1 MQLNQAIVIRS
12 QFGAKAGDTPGNYI
26 STYTSRQNATE
37 ALTPYSSEVYDAY
50 IQRKL
55 ANLKV
60 VEMVGDKEA
69 LALCNENVTPQSS
82 RLFGSE
88 GIVYTQAMME
98 RAIQQTEEAL
108 LKDHTLITPVIS
120 FTHDYLVERGIVDSN
135 LTEPTDEESY
145 KGQVD
150 QLKLRRAISR
160 GMDEMTGSLGF
171 VEPVWTGAIHLNTQN
186 VHCHITLIE
195 TAPHYLL
202 PDKRF
207 AKSPVIE
214 YYDGDEDQRFG
225 KWLEDVETGKKL
237 YTVLGERGKLT
248 QRSMQVFRQEV
259 DEELVYLKTYAPYR
273 SLDNPHYQMG
283 RSFEGVLSLSNTK
296 LSNQLLRVHHALP
309 ENQTLWQYPSSNSL
323 MELANYQG
331 ERFAHILM
339 EDHPLALGID
349 YRRYQIKEQSQLLT
363 PQDQTRRLNQY
374 DLAVQSELV
383 NALYDHLKQVT
394 FVKKE
399 DKLPKDTPTHYY
411 AKTTVYSQGLKQSVI
426 SDRLLQDLL
435 ADSFEEDELALNHAL
450 SLEYRLRRYP
460 ERLRDAREER
470 DRFNRL
476 EQDFEQFK
484 KKGQV
489 APEALVMGL
498 FYQTE
503 RLHHEAVYDKYRY
516 LLMNRPFNQMR
527 IDGQLYRLPSIDSP
541 PDSSLDYLN
550 RANWKP
556 WLVEYQGVLME
567 QAKRFDQENQ
577 VFELREEL
585 PNRLKGYLLEHPSSY
600 QQQVFLTLGD
610 KGYQYHQVDRMVSKE
625 RFERVKMV
633 DLPQMTYDLN
643 KEVDRQ
649 ISKANYDTFLEQ
661 NAKRYEA
668 THQAVLYLEATHQ
681 DQGDAYHHYKQ
692 LEQERLEDDAYV
704 RSFENRK
711 LPLPKRST
719 DSDYEKDRESFSRVE
734 GLDPLSSRR
743 LVRHFIPKASD
754 AVLKASV
761 DFEKEETP
769 EKVDEFFLKNHA
781 KNVQRHGIRDFVRG
795 L

>member
-1 MQLNQAIVIRS
+1 MRLDQAIVIRS

-37 ALTPYSSEVYDAY
+37 ALTPYSVKVYDAF

-60 VEMVGDKEA
+60 VESVGDKEA
-69 LALCNENVTPQSS
+69 LALCNEDVTPQSS

-88 GIVYTQAMME
+88 GIVYTQPMMD
-98 RAIQQTEEAL
+98 RAIKQTEEAL

-120 FTHDYLVERGIVDSN
+120 FTHDYLVDQGIVDSD
-135 LTEPTDEESY
+135 LVEPGNDESY

-160 GMDEMTGSLGF
+160 GMEAMTGSLGF

-214 YYDGDEDQRFG
+214 YYDGDDDQRFG
-225 KWLEDVETGKKL
+225 KWLEDVETGQKL

-248 QRSMQVFRQEV
+248 QRAMQVFRQEV
-259 DEELVYLKTYAPYR
+259 DEELAYLKVYTPYKT
-273 SLDNPHYQMG
+273 LDNPHYQMG

-296 LSNQLLRVHHALP
+296 LSNQLLRVHYALP
-309 ENQTLWQYPSSNSL
+309 ENQNLWYYPSDHPL
-323 MELANYQG
+323 MEAANYQG
-331 ERFAHILM
+331 EQFAHILM

-349 YRRYQIKEQSQLLT
+349 YRRYRIKEQSQLLT
-363 PQDQTRRLNQY
+363 PQDQTRHLQQY

-383 NALYDHLKQVT
+383 NALYAHLKQVE
-394 FVKKE
+394 FIKE
-399 DKLPKDTPTHYY
+399 EAILPKDTANHYY
-411 AKTTVYSQGLKQSVI
+411 AKMAVYSQGLRQSVI

-435 ADSFEEDELALNHAL
+435 ADSFEEEGLTLNHAL

-460 ERLRDAREER
+460 ERLRGAREER
-470 DRFNRL
+470 DRFSRL
-476 EQDFEQFK
+476 EDDFDRFK
-484 KKGQV
+484 AHGQV
-489 APEALVMGL
+489 AQEALVMGE
-498 FYQTE
+498 FYQSE
-503 RLHHEAVYDKYRY
+503 RLYHEAVYDKYRY

-541 PDSSLDYLN
+541 PDSPLDYLN
-550 RANWKP
+550 RANWRP
-556 WLVEYQGVLME
+556 WLVEYQGVLQE
-567 QAKRFDQENQ
+567 QAKQFDLKDQ
-577 VFELREEL
+577 VFEVREEL
-585 PNRLKGYLLEHPSSY
+585 PHQLRGYLMEHPSNY

-610 KGYQYHQVDRMVSKE
+610 KGYQYHQQNATVSKE
-625 RFERVKMV
+625 RFEAVKMV

-649 ISKANYDTFLEQ
+649 ISKANYDAFLEQ
-661 NAKRYEA
+661 NEKRYEA
-668 THQAVLYLEATHQ
+668 THQAVLYLEATGQ
-681 DQGDAYHHYKQ
+681 DQGEAYGHYKQ
-692 LEQERLEDDAYV
+692 LEKERLEDQAYV
-704 RSFENRK
+704 SRFEDRK
-711 LPLPKRST
+711 LPLPKRSIG
-719 DSDYEKDRESFSRVE
+719 SDYEADHEAFSCIE
-734 GLDPLSSRR
+734 GMSPLSGRR
-743 LVRHFIPKASD
+743 LVRHFIPKANE